1 MQASSALRELSLTDR
16 VYLSARVGMTSL
28 LIALYALGALS
39 FTGTKV
45 AGDRAIQ
52 IVPEN
57 LVRYMVPAFVAGLGA
72 LVAVGLFT
80 AFARIV
86 LRQAT
91 ERVLW
96 EVLPLDLLAAGALI
110 WATGAYQD
118 PFYPWMLGL
127 SIAYAAAM
135 RKRTSWVVSGLAAAT
150 YLAAHFFG
158 HGAIQPPIGE
168 FLLLAF
174 KAVGLVFTGFIV
186 ADTMHRQRDRESHLS
201 QSTEDIESL
210 NEQLSRR
217 LAELHAISEITEVI
231 HSTLDFDR
239 VGPLVLEILSK
250 VIDLP
255 SSCLFVIDKDKDE
268 TLFSASAGLSA
279 AAARSY
285 GEHLTVDAG
294 FAALPG
300 ENDLFSC
307 TTVLDHKRLMVVIC
321 ASGDRL
327 ERLSAEDR
335 LVLQA
340 VASELVV
347 AVENS
352 QLYKLT
358 KRLSITDELTGLFNY
373 RYLQQR
379 LDDEIERARRY
390 NRSLSMLMLDADNFK
405 KFNDTYGHIAGDLA
419 LAEIGAVLRT
429 AVREIDVV
437 CRYGGEEFSVVLPE
451 TDAEGAFVVAEKVRE
466 GVASHSFA
474 DGDGNRG
481 VHVTMSI
488 GLATYPSSA
497 ADREE
502 LLRQADDAL
511 YQAKHLGRD
520 RVRAPR
526 STIVH
531 VPSGAD
537 SGEVPVGGA

>member
-1 MQASSALRELSLTDR
+1 MQGSDALAGFDLTDR
-16 VYLSARVGMTSL
+16 IYLSARIAMTTL
-28 LIALYALGALS
+28 LVTLYLAGALR
-39 FTGTKV
+39 FTGATHALRGQV
-45 AGDRAIQ
+45 FLGGLALLLLAGFAT
-52 IVPEN
+52 V
-57 LVRYMVPAFVAGLGA
+57 
-72 LVAVGLFT
+72 
-80 AFARIV
+80 FARLV
-86 LRQAT
+86 WRQGN

-96 EVLPLDLLAAGALI
+96 EVLPLDLMAAGALI
-110 WATGAYQD
+110 WATGPYQD
-118 PFYPWMLGL
+118 PLYPWVLGL
-127 SIAYAAAM
+127 SISYAAAM
-135 RKRTSWVVSGLAAAT
+135 RKRNSWVASALASVAYLVAHLLGDPGVPGQVGALPLLVFKTGGLA
-150 YLAAHFFG
+150 
-158 HGAIQPPIGE
+158 
-168 FLLLAF
+168 
-174 KAVGLVFTGFIV
+174 FTGVVV
-186 ADTMHRQRDRESHLS
+186 ADTMYRQRLRETRLFE
-201 QSTEDIESL
+201 STEDIESL

-239 VGPLVLEILSK
+239 VGPLVLDILSK

-279 AAARSY
+279 AAVRSY
-285 GEHLTVDAG
+285 GEQIAFDTDGAVLPSDSEL
-294 FAALPG
+294 FA
-300 ENDLFSC
+300 C
-307 TTVLDHKRLMVVIC
+307 TTVLDHKRLMVVFC

-327 ERLSAEDR
+327 ERLSPEDR

-358 KRLSITDELTGLFNY
+358 KRLSITDELTGLYNY
-373 RYLQQR
+373 RFLQQR

-390 NRSLSMLMLDADNFK
+390 SRSLSMLMLDTDDFK
-405 KFNDTYGHIAGDLA
+405 KFNDTYGHIAGDQA
-419 LAEIGAVLRT
+419 LAEIGLVLRS
-429 AVREIDVV
+429 AVREIDIV

-466 GVASHSFA
+466 AVASHSFA
-474 DGDGNRG
+474 DADGNRG
-481 VHVTMSI
+481 VRVTVSI
-488 GLATYPSSA
+488 GLATFPSSA
-497 ADREE
+497 EDREA

-526 STIVH
+526 SAV
-531 VPSGAD
+531 VYLGNGDGP
-537 SGEVPVGGA
+537 GESPVGGA

>member
-1 MQASSALRELSLTDR
+1 MPASDSPLSLTDR
-16 VYLSARVGMTSL
+16 VFLAARVSMATLLVGMLVSGSLILTDGTSDTRIL
-28 LIALYALGALS
+28 
-39 FTGTKV
+39 
-45 AGDRAIQ
+45 
-52 IVPEN
+52 
-57 LVRYMVPAFVAGLGA
+57 FV
-72 LVAVGLFT
+72 VGLAAVVVGGVFT
-80 AFARIV
+80 VFARVV
-86 LRQAT
+86 LRQNAQ
-91 ERVLW
+91 RVMW
-96 EVLPLDLLAAGALI
+96 EVLPLDLIGAGVLV
-110 WATGAYQD
+110 WSTGTYQD

-127 SIAYAAAM
+127 AIGYSAAM
-135 RKRTSWVVSGLAAAT
+135 RHRSAWVVSGLAAAV

-158 HGAIQPPIGE
+158 HGAMHQDVGN
-168 FLLLAF
+168 FLLIVF
-174 KAVGLVFTGFIV
+174 KAAGLIFTGYVV
-186 ADTMHRQRDRESHLS
+186 ADSAHRQKDRETSLFES
-201 QSTEDIESL
+201 RGDIESL
-210 NEQLSRR
+210 NDQLSRR

-239 VGPLVLEILSK
+239 IGPLVLEILSK
-250 VIDLP
+250 AIDLP
-255 SSCLFVIDKDKDE
+255 ASCLFVIDKDKDE

-285 GEHLTVDAG
+285 GEHLAVDSG
-294 FAALPG
+294 AAKLPG
-300 ENDLFSC
+300 ESDLFAC
-307 TTVLDHKRLMVVIC
+307 TTVLDHKRLMVVFC

-390 NRSLSMLMLDADNFK
+390 SRSLSLLMLDADDFK
-405 KFNDTYGHIAGDLA
+405 KFNDTYGHIAGDQA
-419 LAEIGAVLRT
+419 LSEIGAVLRA

-451 TDAEGAFVVAEKVRE
+451 TDAEGAFVVAEKIRE
-466 GVASHSFA
+466 TVASHSFA
-474 DGDGNRG
+474 DGQGDRG
-481 VHVTMSI
+481 VQVTVSI

-526 STIVH
+526 STVGY
-531 VPSGAD
+531 VPSGPELGD
-537 SGEVPVGGA
+537 IPLGGA

>member
-1 MQASSALRELSLTDR
+1 MH
-16 VYLSARVGMTSL
+16 
-28 LIALYALGALS
+28 
-39 FTGTKV
+39 
-45 AGDRAIQ
+45 
-52 IVPEN
+52 
-57 LVRYMVPAFVAGLGA
+57 
-72 LVAVGLFT
+72 
-80 AFARIV
+80 
-86 LRQAT
+86 LRQ
-91 ERVLW
+91 
-96 EVLPLDLLAAGALI
+96 
-110 WATGAYQD
+110 
-118 PFYPWMLGL
+118 
-127 SIAYAAAM
+127 
-135 RKRTSWVVSGLAAAT
+135 
-150 YLAAHFFG
+150 
-158 HGAIQPPIGE
+158 
-168 FLLLAF
+168 
-174 KAVGLVFTGFIV
+174 
-186 ADTMHRQRDRESHLS
+186 S
-201 QSTEDIESL
+201 QKQYHDL
-210 NEQLSRR
+210 NERLSRR
-217 LAELHAISEITEVI
+217 LSELRAVSEITEVI

-285 GEHLTVDAG
+285 GEALTFDPEGAVLPVENEL
-294 FAALPG
+294 FA
-300 ENDLFSC
+300 C
-307 TTVLDHKRLMVVIC
+307 TTVLDHKRLMVVFC

-327 ERLSAEDR
+327 ERLSTEDR

-358 KRLSITDELTGLFNY
+358 TRLSITDELTGLFNY

-379 LDDEIERARRY
+379 LDDEIERAKRY
-390 NRSLSMLMLDADNFK
+390 SRSLSMLMLDADDFK
-405 KFNDTYGHIAGDLA
+405 RFNDTYGHIAGDQA
-419 LAEIGAVLRT
+419 LAEIGQVLRA

-466 GVASHSFA
+466 AVASHSFA

-481 VHVTMSI
+481 VHVTVSI
-488 GLATYPSSA
+488 GLATFPSSA

-526 STIVH
+526 SSVVYLGH
-531 VPSGAD
+531 G
-537 SGEVPVGGA
+537 SGEPGDAPVGGA